1 MKKYM
6 MAIMLS
12 GTLVLSGCSGL
23 LEQVNDTTTYVT
35 EANEYVSEVQ
45 QFTEEFPKL
54 AQEAV
59 QNVAKTADLTQQLE
73 SLKADIQSFNDVTA
87 PKVAEDLH
95 AQIVEKNQLL
105 SEEIQIILQQL
116 KADQIDLASILENQE
131 GLIHQLQQAMSLL
144 NNIEQLTN

>member
-1 MKKYM
+1 

>member
-1 MKKYM
+1 M

-105 SEEIQIILQQL
+105 SEEIQTILQQL